1 MMYIGQRVIILDF
14 LWGINYHNN
23 KRREKKEYLIMP
35 TNEKILQSIM
45 SGTQDRNIKFRD
57 LQKLLEALR
66 FEYRIKGDHHIYTF
80 NENPEVINIQPNKNM
95 AKPYQIKQIRNYIIK
110 YRLGL

>member
-1 MMYIGQRVIILDF
+1 
-14 LWGINYHNN
+14 
-23 KRREKKEYLIMP
+23 MP

-45 SGTQDRNIKFRD
+45 SGTQDRNI
-57 LQKLLEALR
+57 
-66 FEYRIKGDHHIYTF
+66 YTF
-80 NENPEVINIQPNKNM
+80 NENPEIINIQPNKNM